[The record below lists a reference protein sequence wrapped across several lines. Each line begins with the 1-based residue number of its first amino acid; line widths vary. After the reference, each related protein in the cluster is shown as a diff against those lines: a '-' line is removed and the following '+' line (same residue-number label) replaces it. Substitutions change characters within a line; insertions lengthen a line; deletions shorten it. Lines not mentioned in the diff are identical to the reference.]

1 MDEANP
7 AETLALLESRRDRH
21 VVADCDGHDVM
32 VVMVA
37 GALPVHVHEVAD
49 DFLVIDGRIEI
60 DRREASATHGMALGP
75 RALLVVPAGAPRHR
89 LRAEAEVQRPLVER
103 RRLPSTGDPA
113 TAAPQAAHPG
123 VIVRSPN
130 ARRLAVAAFG
140 PGRSA

>member
-21 VVADCDGHDVM
+21 VVADCDGRDVM
-32 VVMVA
+32 VVRVA
-37 GALPVHVHEVAD
+37 GALPVHVHEDAD
-49 DFLVIDGRIEI
+49 DFLAIDGRIEI
-60 DRREASATHGMALGP
+60 DRREASATHGMAPGP
-75 RALLVVPAGAPRHR
+75 RALLVVPAGARHR

-103 RRLPSTGDPA
+103 RGLPSTGDPA

-130 ARRLAVAAFG
+130 ARRLAEAAFG
-140 PGRSA
+140 AGRSA